1 MPCTCSAVASEA
13 AAFHWLRAAC
23 VCVCVCQIKVVP
35 GTVKR
40 GKAAK
45 QALDVVVK
53 TCESMTA
60 REKETAKQIRENH
73 LSNAMVG
80 DAKVI
85 IPGADK
91 RKGWARKTVMNWK

>member
-13 AAFHWLRAAC
+13 AAFHLLRAA
-23 VCVCVCQIKVVP
+23 CVCQIKVVP

-91 RKGWARKTVMNWK
+91 RKGWSRKTVMNWK